1 MCSQSRRC
9 PDNLIPV
16 EKEDIRRILSHMVVS
31 QLRIQY
37 YNFARELK
45 KGERG
50 LDELLDKYTERGCER
65 RVLLKIA
72 GVFGRLQG
80 DEPVV
85 DLLL

>member
-1 MCSQSRRC
+1 MERS
-9 PDNLIPV
+9 PDNLTLV
-16 EKEDIRRILSHMVVS
+16 ERKDIRQILDSTCVYGNFRIP
-31 QLRIQY
+31 Y